1 MSIAQQRQDAER
13 LCLSSIKSKSD
24 AMRTLALGLAPS
36 HFLHYGKLFSALL
49 EESQKP
55 DVTEDALWTSVM
67 QSSMTNQID
76 VGLNISD
83 LLRIEQHC
91 PTSAFLTRNAKA
103 VQAFAAKATALAL
116 LERAKEAIENDTTA
130 SKDTIVAELAK
141 VRAGFSDI
149 AAEDAGDAGDT
160 NPYIDECIA
169 KARNPQQFPRLK
181 WWSPVVS
188 REFMDIEEH
197 EMVTLAARPAC
208 GKTILACNQVLYTAI
223 KAATAA
229 KQKDGANHPAIFINA
244 EMNGG
249 PLMERMALALGG
261 ANCIGA
267 SYSAVSNRVAALEEL
282 RTIRQSMLVYD
293 NRASRRI
300 EWIEAKVALL
310 ASIGRKP
317 SILCIDYLQLL
328 RPPAGMEKASR
339 ENQVA
344 ELSRRLKAI
353 SKDYKLPILLLAQL
367 NRESE
372 KENRA
377 PRMSDLRESGAIEQD
392 SDRILFLHRDDP
404 DQQSRV
410 ILTQAKLR
418 SGPCMVSRVC
428 TLAGAIY
435 RLTPE

>member
-1 MSIAQQRQDAER
+1 MSTAQQRQDAER

-36 HFLHYGKLFSALL
+36 HFFHYGKLFSALL

-83 LLRIEQHC
+83 LLSIEQHC

-103 VQAFAAKATALAL
+103 VQAFAAKANAVAM

-169 KARNPQQFPRLK
+169 KAQHPQQFPRLK

-197 EMVTLAARPAC
+197 EMVMLAARPAC
-208 GKTILACNQVLYTAI
+208 GCT
-223 KAATAA
+223 
-229 KQKDGANHPAIFINA
+229 
-244 EMNGG
+244 
-249 PLMERMALALGG
+249 R
-261 ANCIGA
+261 
-267 SYSAVSNRVAALEEL
+267 
-282 RTIRQSMLVYD
+282 
-293 NRASRRI
+293 SRRR
-300 EWIEAKVALL
+300 
-310 ASIGRKP
+310 G
-317 SILCIDYLQLL
+317 
-328 RPPAGMEKASR
+328 
-339 ENQVA
+339 
-344 ELSRRLKAI
+344 
-353 SKDYKLPILLLAQL
+353 
-367 NRESE
+367 
-372 KENRA
+372 
-377 PRMSDLRESGAIEQD
+377 
-392 SDRILFLHRDDP
+392 
-404 DQQSRV
+404 
-410 ILTQAKLR
+410 
-418 SGPCMVSRVC
+418 
-428 TLAGAIY
+428 
-435 RLTPE
+435 